1 VYTRAG
7 HLRSGD
13 IHACEQLNHIV
24 FGRGTL
30 TQLRV
35 SLGSRAHTVLWRCS
49 HATRPALFVMP
60 HPPRAANESSY
71 NARITVLFMDFT

>member
-1 VYTRAG
+1 MSLCCAPSHPECCALV
-7 HLRSGD
+7 
-13 IHACEQLNHIV
+13 
-24 FGRGTL
+24 TL

-49 HATRPALFVMP
+49 HATQPALFVLP